1 MENFEKILEHHPNPN
16 VVTKLDFSYC
26 YWIPGQKLCDF
37 IKQCKNLK
45 ELLVAHSTVSNR
57 DLAEILVEHENI
69 SKLSLSIDSPAS
81 FMLENEIENSSATC
95 SVDPWANKNFNAIFG
110 KCEKILSKLESLEIY
125 SGPYPVILGT
135 MLR

>member
-1 MENFEKILEHHPNPN
+1 
-16 VVTKLDFSYC
+16 
-26 YWIPGQKLCDF
+26 
-37 IKQCKNLK
+37 
-45 ELLVAHSTVSNR
+45 
-57 DLAEILVEHENI
+57 
-69 SKLSLSIDSPAS
+69 
-81 FMLENEIENSSATC
+81 MLENEIENSSATC